1 MKSYQTL
8 GARQSVEMIER
19 KSRFI
24 GHATP
29 VADEEQALAF
39 LKEIREAHRE
49 ASHNCYAYIIGQ
61 NEGIMRYN
69 DDGEPGGTAGQP
81 ILSVLRARHVVDAAV
96 VVTRYFGGILLGAGG
111 LVRAYGQAAALA
123 IDAARVVTIE
133 PTVTLLVE
141 VAYPLWDSFL
151 HALKTAPV
159 RIRDTEFAATVVATL
174 DLREADEAEMLAL
187 FARVTDGQAETLEI
201 SRGYDR
207 WESA

>member
-1 MKSYQTL
+1 MKPYQTL
-8 GARQSVEMIER
+8 GARKSAEMIER

-24 GHATP
+24 GHAAP
-29 VADEEQALAF
+29 VANEEEALAF
-39 LKEIREAHRE
+39 LKEIRDGHRE

-81 ILSVLRARHVVDAAV
+81 ILSVLRARHVVDAV
-96 VVTRYFGGILLGAGG
+96 VMVTRYFGGILLGAGG
-111 LVRAYGQAAALA
+111 LVRAYGQTAALA
-123 IDAARVVTIE
+123 IDAAKVVTIE
-133 PTVTLLVE
+133 PTVRMLVE

-151 HALKTAPV
+151 YALKNAPV
-159 RIRDTEFAATVVATL
+159 RMEDTEFAATVVVTL
-174 DLREADEAEMLAL
+174 SMREADEAEMLTL
-187 FARVTDGQAETLEI
+187 FARVTDGQAETLEL